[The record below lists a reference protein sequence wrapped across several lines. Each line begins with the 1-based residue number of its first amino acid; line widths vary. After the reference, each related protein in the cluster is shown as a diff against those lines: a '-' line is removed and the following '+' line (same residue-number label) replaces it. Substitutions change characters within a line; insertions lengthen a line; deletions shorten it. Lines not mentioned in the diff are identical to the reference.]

1 VSLADPTYDAPRS
14 RSEEVRSRR
23 ARLDRPTEPARRVR
37 RQDAGRRSR
46 PRKVREVSWPSEI
59 GARLRLPALPA
70 FRTGARLLSLSLACL
85 LIWVLASAF
94 RSAEFQVI
102 QAQVEGS
109 AMLGDD
115 RIRSIAGVDGS
126 LIFLVDPAE
135 VQSRLVAQPE
145 IQSAEVLLRWPNL
158 VRIAVVERQ
167 PMVAW
172 TDDGRVWWLSA
183 DGVAFLP
190 HGERSDLVRIDSDD
204 SILRIQR
211 DALVPVIAPEILWAA
226 ASLRMQAPEAEL
238 LRYDPLHGLGFDDP
252 LGWKA
257 YFGTSG
263 DMVVKVQLYRKIAQA
278 LQAQGV
284 QAEWVS
290 IEDPA
295 APYYRVTRE

>member
-1 VSLADPTYDAPRS
+1 MSLADPTYDTPRS

-23 ARLDRPTEPARRVR
+23 ARLQRPTESARRVR
-37 RQDAGRRSR
+37 RHDPGRPSR

-70 FRTGARLLSLSLACL
+70 FRTGARLLSVSLACL

-94 RSAEFQVI
+94 RGAEFQVL

-109 AMLGDD
+109 GMLGDD

-126 LIFLVDPAE
+126 LVFLVDPNE
-135 VQSRLVAQPE
+135 VQARLVAQPE
-145 IQSAEVLLRWPNL
+145 ILSAGVRLRWPNL
-158 VRIAVVERQ
+158 VLIAIVERK

-172 TDDGRVWWLSA
+172 NDDGRVWWLSA

-204 SILRIQR
+204 AVLRIQR
-211 DALVPVIAPEILWAA
+211 DALAPAIEPEILWAA
-226 ASLRMQAPEAEL
+226 AALRMQAPEADPI
-238 LRYDPLHGLGFDDP
+238 RYDPQHGLGFEDP

-278 LQAQGV
+278 LQVQGV

-295 APYYRVTRE
+295 APYYRVTRD